1 MPIIFTQVPKH
12 FNCMCL
18 LSWLKSLLLD
28 TAFKGSN
35 GNILPCLIPTSPSW
49 NFFSQLLWK
58 QWPIHRSWY
67 RMKEWLSDTDQEPPS
82 IYPLPLKREGTQA
95 IFTSPVP
102 LTAIPQEEIMPLG
115 RRNLSTLSGS
125 GLVEDG
131 GRSLLPQVFL
141 FPLHC

>member
-1 MPIIFTQVPKH
+1 
-12 FNCMCL
+12 
-18 LSWLKSLLLD
+18 
-28 TAFKGSN
+28 
-35 GNILPCLIPTSPSW
+35 
-49 NFFSQLLWK
+49 
-58 QWPIHRSWY
+58 
-67 RMKEWLSDTDQEPPS
+67 MKEWLSDTDQEPPS

-102 LTAIPQEEIMPLG
+102 LTALPQEEIMPLG